1 MAKRLAY
8 LGPRGTYSE
17 QAAIDHDREAE
28 HVACTTMPAV
38 VESVGKGLAEQ
49 AVVPIENSLEGA
61 VTFTLDLLI
70 HHSDLKISGELVV
83 PIDCNL
89 LVDGDTKME
98 DIKAVYSH
106 PQPFGQC
113 RVYLMNNL
121 PEAEH
126 VASFSTAGA
135 VEDMRNSTVPAAAIS
150 SGRAAEIFGAR
161 ILDPN
166 IEDVPNN
173 QTRFVV
179 LSEEDHARTGRDK
192 TSFCFDFESDAPGI
206 LYESLGE
213 LAKRGINLV
222 KIESRPDRR
231 SLGRYVFLIDLEGHR
246 DDEHVQAALEGVRSR
261 ASMFKVLGS
270 YPMAVN
276 SSSE

>member
-17 QAAIDHDREAE
+17 QAAIDYDREAE
-28 HVACTTMPAV
+28 YVACSGIPAV
-38 VESVGKGLAEQ
+38 VSAVDEGLADE
-49 AVVPIENSLEGA
+49 AIVPIENSLEGA

-70 HHSDLKISGELVV
+70 HHSDLKIKGELVV
-83 PIDCNL
+83 PIECCL

-113 RVYLMNNL
+113 RLYLMNNL

-126 VASFSTAGA
+126 VASLSTAGA
-135 VEDMRNSTVPAAAIS
+135 VEDMRNSPVTAAAIS
-150 SGRAAEIFGAR
+150 SRRAAEIYGAR
-161 ILDPN
+161 ILEPG

-173 QTRFVV
+173 RTRFVA
-179 LSEEDHARTGRDK
+179 LAEEDHPRTGRDK
-192 TSFCFDFESDAPGI
+192 TSFCFDFQSDAPGI
-206 LYESLGE
+206 LYDTLGE
-213 LAKRGINLV
+213 LAQRGINLV

-246 DDEHVQAALEGVRSR
+246 DDALVQAALDGVRSR
-261 ASMFKVLGS
+261 SSMFKILGS
-270 YPMAVN
+270 YPLAVN
-276 SSSE
+276 SSTE

>member
-28 HVACTTMPAV
+28 HVACTTIPAV
-38 VESVGKGLAEQ
+38 VESVGKGLADQ

-150 SGRAAEIFGAR
+150 SGRAAEIFSAR

>member
-1 MAKRLAY
+1 MAKRVAY
-8 LGPRGTYSE
+8 LGPPGTYSE
-17 QAAIDHDREAE
+17 QAAVDYDRDADY
-28 HVACTTMPAV
+28 VSCPSIPAV
-38 VESVGKGLAEQ
+38 VSAVDQGLADE

-70 HHSDLKISGELVV
+70 HTSNLKIKGELVV

-113 RVYLMNNL
+113 REYLMNNL
-121 PEAEH
+121 PKAEH
-126 VASFSTAGA
+126 VASLSTASA

-150 SGRAAEIFGAR
+150 SRRAAEIYGAR
-161 ILDPN
+161 ILEPG
-166 IEDVPNN
+166 IEDVSNN
-173 QTRFVV
+173 LTRFVV
-179 LSEEDHARTGRDK
+179 LAEEDHPRTGKDK
-192 TSFCFDFESDAPGI
+192 TSFCFDFQSDAPGI
-206 LYESLGE
+206 LYETLGE
-213 LAKRGINLV
+213 LATRSINLV

-246 DDEHVQAALEGVRSR
+246 DDAHVQAALEGVRSR
-261 ASMFKVLGS
+261 ASMFKILGS

-276 SSSE
+276 SSTN